1 MPVKTTLASFDYAE
15 GYVWQDRH
23 QPEGKEVTA
32 YQPASNEKW
41 VDVDLTNHTVTAYV
55 GTKSCGGR

>member
-1 MPVKTTLASFDYAE
+1 MTSALSAGEDYSGSFDYAE

-41 VDVDLTNHTVTAYV
+41 VDVDLTNHTVTA
-55 GTKSCGGR
+55 